1 MADEKTVNDQISV
14 GVSEKQH
21 AALSEK
27 YQHLSEK
34 VHNDTMYFVN
44 GLVHEFDL
52 YPEIID
58 DMRKGKGVVELRK
71 RVLLRAIDEAWVT
84 AIEDSLTAL
93 DELIR
98 KPSHFIEENERILPI
113 ELTKSVSNR
122 SIKHLAQHTDYISKV
137 EGDTVIPSKLLNV
150 FRDETNQ
157 TYENKF
163 VNTLLNRLF
172 VFVRRRYDAAVEA
185 GQDVKNTSLD
195 FSNEFSHGEVK
206 GKLHLRVELE
216 EPPKEGE
223 VEKNYVFTSDLWRRV
238 EKLNRICTDY
248 MSSAFVNDMGKSY
261 VNPPIM
267 RTNAILKNK
276 SLRQCLYL
284 WEFIE
289 SYENIGFSTIVE
301 DTLLD
306 VDETYIR
313 ELYSTMAMEY
323 LLFRHRTDK
332 GFDADDELASST
344 VDEPIRPE
352 IVEDLTPATAAD
364 FAVHIQAIDQ
374 TRGERTAEQT
384 EILKEL
390 EIALLADEV
399 MRRRIALEDARD
411 GYEYSLMAR
420 LVLAQEPAQSFYT
433 QLKNLLLS
441 YQGVKSRISWNH
453 DNYTL
458 GKKPCARLAVKGKTL
473 CIYLPL
479 NPLDEKYSKFAVI
492 DKSGVAAYKNR
503 PFCLRVRSRRALN
516 QAVTLVQEVMQKL
529 SAKPIASPQ
538 VGDYHYPLQTREEL
552 LKQGL
557 MRLRGKKQ
565 EKTQQEGRNFNS
577 NAFMAKLVLAQE
589 PAQTYYT
596 ELKNR
601 LLSYRKVKS
610 RVSWKYDS
618 FNCGRTL
625 CARVAIRGKTI
636 VLCLPLDPADVDQE
650 RFRTEDMSGRAQY
663 NQTPVVLKIRSA
675 LALKRALEL
684 VDMSMQKL
692 GLEQMPNAVEKDYRQ
707 KLLDKKELIAKG
719 WIKVANNGGT
729 ARFGAANA
737 EKKAQ
742 AAVENEEQSQ
752 YGDAENAAENAVETV
767 KNNSA
772 SGTESVAQT
781 LENGAESA
789 ENMPKI
795 GAQSTAES
803 QEHGSESTENS
814 ESAENAADVRGSDAD
829 VLSAME
835 AALYVGTQHGAHVP
849 SNDAFADGISYASQ
863 SYGAATA
870 TQHFSLGYVG
880 ANDQPSSE
888 MSANQRE
895 KQQSAAEQQS
905 TNAENATL
913 ENAASEKPQKEP
925 LPFLTNED
933 DLVRKSDL
941 ADTDE
946 DIVGFADQVDEIAHK
961 LAENQNDEPQ
971 EESSF
976 VAAAEV
982 VDGQFGNQ
990 EESQTLENGG
1000 VNPDSAQNSDQTS
1013 AQTPNLGANAAHLD
1027 EAVIFDAQIDGDF
1040 ALLNKPHVAEEKPQ
1054 KEGFFQRL
1062 FGRNKNKN
1070 KDENNKDE

>member
-1 MADEKTVNDQISV
+1 MADEKIVNNQISEDER
-14 GVSEKQH
+14 EKQRD
-21 AALSEK
+21 ALSEK
-27 YQHLSEK
+27 YQHMSEK
-34 VHNDTMYFVN
+34 VYSDTMYFVN

-84 AIEDSLTAL
+84 AIEDSLPAL

-98 KPSHFIEENERILPI
+98 KPSHFIEETERILPI

-122 SIKHLAQHTDYISKV
+122 SIKHLAQHTDYITKV

-172 VFVRRRYDAAVEA
+172 IFVRRRYDAAVEA
-185 GQDVKNTSLD
+185 GQDAKNTSLS

-206 GKLHLRVELE
+206 GKLRLCVELE

-238 EKLNRICTDY
+238 ERLNRICTDY
-248 MSSAFVNDMGKSY
+248 MSSAFVNDMGKSFI
-261 VNPPIM
+261 NPPIM

-332 GFDADDELASST
+332 GFDADDELASAT
-344 VDEPIRPE
+344 IDQPILPE
-352 IVEDLTPATAAD
+352 IAEDLTPATAAD
-364 FAVHIQAIDQ
+364 FAVHIQALDE

-399 MRRRIALEDARD
+399 MRRRIALENAHD

-420 LVLAQEPAQSFYT
+420 LVLAQEPAQTFYT
-433 QLKNLLLS
+433 ELKNLLLS

-458 GKKPCARLAVKGKTL
+458 GKKPCARLAIKGKTL

-479 NPLDEKYSKFAVI
+479 NPLDEKYAKFSVI
-492 DKSGVAAYKNR
+492 DKSGVAAHKNR

-516 QAVTLVQEVMQKL
+516 QAATLVREVMQKL
-529 SAKPIASPQ
+529 AANPIDLPQ
-538 VGDYHYPLQTREEL
+538 IGDYHYPLQTREEL

-565 EKTQQEGRNFNS
+565 AKAQQEGRNFNS

-618 FNCGRTL
+618 FNCGRVL

-636 VLCLPLDPADVDQE
+636 VLCLPLDPAEVDNE
-650 RFRTEDMSGRAQY
+650 RFRTEDMSGRARY
-663 NQTPVVLKIRSA
+663 NQTPVVLKIRSP

-684 VDMSMQKL
+684 VDISMQKL
-692 GLEQMPNAVEKDYRQ
+692 GLEQMPNAVQKDYRQ
-707 KLLDKKELIAKG
+707 KLLDKQELIAKG
-719 WIKVANNGGT
+719 WIKVANTGGSV
-729 ARFGAANA
+729 RFGSNA
-737 EKKAQ
+737 EKEQKDERKR
-742 AAVENEEQSQ
+742 AVDDNEQLQS
-752 YGDAENAAENAVETV
+752 GGGKNAAIVQDSEA
-767 KNNSA
+767 
-772 SGTESVAQT
+772 
-781 LENGAESA
+781 NGAESITEHIT
-789 ENMPKI
+789 EN
-795 GAQSTAES
+795 TAEAEQRNIDIPS
-803 QEHGSESTENS
+803 AR
-814 ESAENAADVRGSDAD
+814 ESA
-829 VLSAME
+829 LH
-835 AALYVGTQHGAHVP
+835 VGPQHGAHTP
-849 SNDAFADGISYASQ
+849 SNDAMSDGLPSAYSA
-863 SYGAATA
+863 YGSATA
-870 TQHFSLGYVG
+870 EQHFSLGIVG
-880 ANDQPSSE
+880 SETPSKMRNTE
-888 MSANQRE
+888 
-895 KQQSAAEQQS
+895 QQSANSFA
-905 TNAENATL
+905 AENRAPS
-913 ENAASEKPQKEP
+913 AHAKEQ
-925 LPFLTNED
+925 LPFLTDED
-933 DLVRKSDL
+933 NIVNKGDKASDLVGD
-941 ADTDE
+941 
-946 DIVGFADQVDEIAHK
+946 DIVANFADEVDKNAHK
-961 LAENQNDEPQ
+961 LAENQDFEQQDELA
-971 EESSF
+971 ES

-982 VDGQFGNQ
+982 ANGQLGGKA
-990 EESQTLENGG
+990 ESQMLQTNGEEPLES
-1000 VNPDSAQNSDQTS
+1000 VQNSENTAEQASQSS
-1013 AQTPNLGANAAHLD
+1013 ANVAHFD

-1040 ALLNKPHVAEEKPQ
+1040 TLLNNSKVSEEKLQ
-1054 KEGFFQRL
+1054 KENFFQRF
-1062 FGRNKNKN
+1062 FGHNKNKN
-1070 KDENNKDE
+1070 KDEDDKDE